1 MKYYRILWDS
11 GSTHVTT
18 FGKNWID
25 ENGNYTNEHVV
36 AVSEIKF
43 WDYLKQAIKDEWR
56 AVYVAGGV
64 LNYYYYNSKLD
75 KFIRKLLKK
84 PRRETW

>member
-11 GSTHVTT
+11 GSTRVTT

-25 ENGNYTNEHVV
+25 GNGNYISEHVV
-36 AVSEIKF
+36 AISEIKF
-43 WDYLKQAIKDEWR
+43 WDYLKQAIKDEWQV
-56 AVYVAGGV
+56 VYEAGGII
-64 LNYYYYNSKLD
+64 NYYYYNSKLD